1 MLYLCICRTEGND
14 AFPVRQT
21 NQTTSIMKNQ
31 ELLRQAFD
39 EGKWPKAVTYCFQKE
54 CPKKDDC
61 LHFLYGQCKPT
72 EAKSGLSVFPDA
84 LHDGECDYYVRLRM
98 ARKAWGFDGL
108 FAEVKLKDA
117 PTLRQQMRRILG
129 SKGQYYRYKLG
140 QLKLLPEQQEQ
151 VRQLFAAMGYAD
163 VSFDHFV
170 DELDLTKS

>member
-1 MLYLCICRTEGND
+1 M
-14 AFPVRQT
+14 
-21 NQTTSIMKNQ
+21 
-31 ELLRQAFD
+31 
-39 EGKWPKAVTYCFQKE
+39 
-54 CPKKDDC
+54 
-61 LHFLYGQCKPT
+61 HFLYGQCKPT

-98 ARKAWGFDGL
+98 ARMAWGFDGL
-108 FAEVKLKDA
+108 FADVKLKDA